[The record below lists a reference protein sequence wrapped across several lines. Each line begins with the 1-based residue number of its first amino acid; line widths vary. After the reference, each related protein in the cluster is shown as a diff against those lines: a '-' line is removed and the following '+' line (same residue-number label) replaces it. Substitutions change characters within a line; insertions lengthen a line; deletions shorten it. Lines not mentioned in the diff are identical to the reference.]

1 MKEKIEDVQAYF
13 KAKLLAGEFTVKE
26 IKTHIATVMVDDYP
40 FVFWVSNMEE
50 YPNTCITDANS
61 CCYGSFIHL
70 EWTNTE
76 ALSMAVQLSK
86 AHSDAVKAEKLL
98 QLENLKKELGL

>member
-1 MKEKIEDVQAYF
+1 MKEKIEEVQAYF

-26 IKTHIATVMVDDYP
+26 IKTHISTVMVDDYP

-70 EWTNTE
+70 EWTDAE
-76 ALSMAVQLSK
+76 ASFIAGILSK
-86 AHSDAVKAEKLL
+86 AHSDAVKADKVA
-98 QLENLKKELGL
+98 QLEKLKKELGL